1 VKPTRIWV
9 AEMRATLVVLYARA
23 RDALRLVEYET
34 RELGDVEQARPW
46 FIPQCAPARAL
57 GGAGR
62 ALRGIAAGEVAQR
75 SRGTSIR
82 RKYAAANAS
91 IPNSA
96 LT

>member
-57 GGAGR
+57 GE
-62 ALRGIAAGEVAQR
+62 RGVRFAASLPA
-75 SRGTSIR
+75 
-82 RKYAAANAS
+82 K
-91 IPNSA
+91 
-96 LT
+96 